1 MEWFHSFI
9 FHCGGRKNLCKN
21 ADVEVKYSNS
31 PNADPK
37 FVLHYHHTMYQSNVS
52 KPPHIISES
61 SAY

>member
-31 PNADPK
+31 PNADPSSS
-37 FVLHYHHTMYQSNVS
+37 YSIT
-52 KPPHIISES
+52 IIPCTSPM
-61 SAY
+61 